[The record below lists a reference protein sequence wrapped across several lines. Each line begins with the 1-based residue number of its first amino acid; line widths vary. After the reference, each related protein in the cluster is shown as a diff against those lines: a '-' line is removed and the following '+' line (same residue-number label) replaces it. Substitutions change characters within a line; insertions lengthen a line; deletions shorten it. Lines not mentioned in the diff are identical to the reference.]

1 MRAARALAVTGVILL
16 LVAAAGF
23 ADLHR
28 ASAGNLALPA
38 ADAAAKFCRYGVNAT
53 SRDPF
58 NGYNLDTLRIGWYLN
73 YEATPAPNQ
82 PAGYGFIPVIRLTQ
96 VGLNGYTYSPSGS
109 SLMSAIAASPGASW
123 LIGNEPD
130 RRGTIQDNVEPHV
143 YAAAYHEL
151 YHLIKQADPTA
162 KIFAGTI
169 VQPTPLRL
177 RYLDMVLNSYHQA
190 FGQAM
195 PVDGWSIHNFILN
208 EVSCSHDPA
217 NCWGA
222 DVPPGINE
230 PYGEIVAIDDNDNV
244 DRFKERIV
252 RFRQWMKDRGYADR
266 PLYLTEYGILM
277 PPDFGFDAARV
288 SAFMNNTFDYMTSA
302 ADPATGYAADG
313 YRLVQR
319 WSWYSTAD
327 TGYNGWLFD
336 PTTKQLTVVGQN
348 FAAHSAAVTPAND
361 LFPWRLDANPGS
373 PIYLGTPL
381 SLQLRATIANSG
393 NLATPAGPVVV
404 RFYRG
409 DPAQGGTQIGGDQT
423 VNLAGCG
430 ANATV
435 SVTWNG
441 VQAGTHH
448 IFVVAD
454 AANGVGESDEGNNK
468 QEFAVFVGTEQTFVP
483 RIGR

>member
-1 MRAARALAVTGVILL
+1 MRTARVLALVGVLLL
-16 LVAAAGF
+16 LVAAVGF
-23 ADLHR
+23 AGLQR
-28 ASAGNLALPA
+28 ASADPVLAA
-38 ADAAAKFCRYGVNAT
+38 ADASAKLCRYGVNAT

-58 NGYNLDTLRIGWYLN
+58 TGYDMEALRIGWYLN
-73 YEATPAPNQ
+73 YEATPASTE
-82 PAGYGFIPVIRLTQ
+82 PAGYTFVPVIRLTQ

-109 SLMSAIAASPGASW
+109 SLTSAIAASPGASW
-123 LIGNEPD
+123 MIGNEPD

-151 YHLIKQADPTA
+151 YHLIKDADPTA

-177 RYLDMVLNSYHQA
+177 RYLDMVLNSYQQT

-208 EVSCSHDPA
+208 EVSCNHDPA

-230 PYGEIVAIDDNDNV
+230 PYGEIVAIDDNDDI

-252 RFRQWMKDRGYADR
+252 RFRQWMKDSGYADR

-288 SAFMNNTFDYMTSA
+288 STFMNSTFDYMASA
-302 ADPATGYAADG
+302 ADPSIGYAADG
-313 YRLVQR
+313 FRLVQV

-327 TGYNGWLFD
+327 TSYNGWLFD
-336 PTTKQLTVVGQN
+336 PNSQQLTAVGQN
-348 FAAHSAAVTPAND
+348 FAAHSAAVLPDND
-361 LFPWRLDANPGS
+361 LFPWRLSSDPGS
-373 PIYLGTPL
+373 PIYQGAPL
-381 SLQLRATIANSG
+381 TIQLQASIANSG
-393 NLATPAGPVVV
+393 NLAAPAGPVVV

-430 ANATV
+430 DHATV

-441 VQAGTHH
+441 VQAGTHR

-454 AANGVGESDEGNNK
+454 AANGVSESDEGNNK
-468 QEFAVFVGTEQTFVP
+468 QEFTVLVGTQQTFIP

>member
-1 MRAARALAVTGVILL
+1 MRTARVLALVGVLLL
-16 LVAAAGF
+16 LVAAVGF
-23 ADLHR
+23 AGLQR
-28 ASAGNLALPA
+28 ASADPVLAA
-38 ADAAAKFCRYGVNAT
+38 ADASAKLCRYGVNAT

-58 NGYNLDTLRIGWYLN
+58 TGYDMEALRIGWYLN
-73 YEATPAPNQ
+73 YEATPASTE
-82 PAGYGFIPVIRLTQ
+82 PAGYTFIPVIRLTQ

-109 SLMSAIAASPGASW
+109 SLTSAIATSPGASW
-123 LIGNEPD
+123 MIGNEPD

-151 YHLIKQADPTA
+151 YHLIKDADPTA

-177 RYLDMVLNSYHQA
+177 RYLDMVLNSYQQT

-208 EVSCSHDPA
+208 EVSCNHDPA

-230 PYGEIVAIDDNDNV
+230 PYGEIVAIDDNDDI

-288 SAFMNNTFDYMTSA
+288 STFMNSTFDYMASA
-302 ADPATGYAADG
+302 ADPNIGYAADG
-313 YRLVQR
+313 FRLVQV

-327 TGYNGWLFD
+327 TSYNGWLFD
-336 PTTKQLTVVGQN
+336 PNSQQLTAVGQN
-348 FAAHSAAVTPAND
+348 FAAHSAAVLPDND
-361 LFPWRLDANPGS
+361 LFPWRLSSDPGS
-373 PIYLGTPL
+373 PIYQGAPL
-381 SLQLRATIANSG
+381 TLQLRASIANSG
-393 NLATPAGPVVV
+393 NLAAPAGPVLV

-409 DPAQGGTQIGGDQT
+409 DPTQGGTQIGGDQT

-430 ANATV
+430 DHATV

-441 VQAGTHH
+441 VQAGTHR

-454 AANGVGESDEGNNK
+454 AANGVSESDEGNNK
-468 QEFAVFVGTEQTFVP
+468 QEFTVLVGTQQTFIP